1 MGDGRKHRKDES
13 DSSEFWYLFVVRCVA
28 FHPVTF
34 CKNEESTSSTAPA
47 LQPRAGWVGTLEEI
61 QGPSRMAK
69 PVTPFLEWNGWS
81 QVTVLP
87 LDIVF
92 WKVTQKTRGFNL
104 GHIWW
109 FFFNASHAIGF
120 FMESLLCD
128 GLSSG
133 WNGEAETLRLHSGC
147 WGLRSSLFNGLWLV
161 DGLLGFSCI
170 WWVAALLLGIP
181 VGGFYLGTTPKPSPI
196 YRFFHAVW
204 PVRRSWS
211 LNAWS
216 WKRTF
221 RCGTLEMLMEETLH
235 QL

>member
-1 MGDGRKHRKDES
+1 MVEAKLQFCRWILFFES
-13 DSSEFWYLFVVRCVA
+13 D
-28 FHPVTF
+28 P
-34 CKNEESTSSTAPA
+34 KN
-47 LQPRAGWVGTLEEI
+47 PRIQLGAHVMVG
-61 QGPSRMAK
+61 
-69 PVTPFLEWNGWS
+69 
-81 QVTVLP
+81 
-87 LDIVF
+87 
-92 WKVTQKTRGFNL
+92 
-104 GHIWW
+104 
-109 FFFNASHAIGF
+109 FFNASHAIGF

-128 GLSSG
+128 GWSSG